1 MFNFKIKIMNRRDSL
16 KALGLGTLSASALLA
31 GCQPK
36 TSEENAG
43 ETFVTDTTG
52 RQPFEAERDKA
63 LQKQTYFDLHEMAT
77 IAILA
82 DLIIPRDNHS
92 GSATDAKVP
101 DFIEFIVKDEPEHQ
115 LPMRGGLRWL
125 DVHCLNAY
133 NNAFKDCSVQQ
144 QKAVLDQIAYPSLA
158 KPEMQQG
165 VTFFNKTR
173 DLTAIGFF
181 TSKMGI
187 NDLGYKGNAPGKW
200 DGVPE
205 DVLKQYG
212 LEDV

>member
-1 MFNFKIKIMNRRDSL
+1 MNRRDSL
-16 KALGLGTLSASALLA
+16 KALGIGTLSAGALLT
-31 GCQPK
+31 GCHPQ
-36 TSEENAG
+36 TAEQTDSTGAA
-43 ETFVTDTTG
+43 VDTTG

-63 LQKQTYFDLHEMAT
+63 LLKQTYFDAHEIAT
-77 IAILA
+77 IAVLA
-82 DLIIPRDNHS
+82 DLIIPKDGHS

-125 DVHCLNAY
+125 DVHCLNVY
-133 NNAFKDCSVQQ
+133 NNAFIDCNTQQ
-144 QKAVLDQIAYPSLA
+144 QHAVLEQIAYPGLA
-158 KPEMQQG
+158 RPEMQPG
-165 VTFFNKTR
+165 VTFFNKIR

-187 NDLGYKGNAPGKW
+187 DDLGYRGNAPGKW
-200 DGVPE
+200 EGVPE

-212 LEDV
+212 LEGV